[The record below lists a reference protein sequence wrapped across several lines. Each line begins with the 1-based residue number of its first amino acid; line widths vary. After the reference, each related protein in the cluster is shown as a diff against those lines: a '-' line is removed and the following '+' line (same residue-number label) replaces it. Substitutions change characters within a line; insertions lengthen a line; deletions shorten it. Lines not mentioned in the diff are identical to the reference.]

1 VSRSSN
7 FTAIHNDSLQTSSVG
22 NVDGFLFCLTVISCW
37 HPIPTFYDLK
47 RWKDVI
53 EQGNAFLCITAH
65 ETLGAEWQG
74 SRENN
79 YNYKDMDLMLTKQDK
94 I

>member
-1 VSRSSN
+1 M
-7 FTAIHNDSLQTSSVG
+7 
-22 NVDGFLFCLTVISCW
+22 IS
-37 HPIPTFYDLK
+37 
-47 RWKDVI
+47 KDERMF
-53 EQGNAFLCITAH
+53 EQGNALLCITAH
-65 ETLGAEWQG
+65 ETLGAEWHWQG